1 MNIIK
6 TAIAPVIMGTAMT
19 LSGCDSSKYQSDAE
33 QSRRKVLSEVLA
45 EKPVKEYDKIIE
57 GLNGKT
63 IYFKESFLQSSLD
76 SVAYRNL
83 FEGTTL
89 AKDSARVKEFNDIAR
104 KTRPNLNPISY
115 EADYK
120 RIIDALDNKVKDMGI
135 TKREYDVNANEYS
148 KIGHYRSAGI
158 GSTWERELDRNVAV
172 HQFKADSL
180 AYEKF
185 FRRNKLLTD
194 SVRKEIKNIAKII
207 KP

>member
-83 FEGTTL
+83 FEGTAL

-104 KTRPNLNPISY
+104 KTRPNIRSISG
-115 EADYK
+115 ESDYN

-135 TKREYDVNANEYS
+135 TKRDFDANANEYS

-185 FRRNKLLTD
+185 FRRNKILTD
-194 SVRKEIKNIAKII
+194 SVKKEIKNIAKII